1 MVLFEEVNKT
11 NIFKLEPFSFKYVRR
26 FLRFTDR
33 MNRQVH
39 MNLKIQYIVTLI
51 NSFDVVIEPTFIVT
65 MNMWDWYHLGFN
77 NDLIPVHYIIKL
89 RKYWWRWNSNIYT
102 GNMWHWHRQYNMFL
116 VRQYVQWVDKNMAT
130 FLCSNI

>member
-65 MNMWDWYHLGFN
+65 MNM
-77 NDLIPVHYIIKL
+77 
-89 RKYWWRWNSNIYT
+89 
-102 GNMWHWHRQYNMFL
+102 
-116 VRQYVQWVDKNMAT
+116 
-130 FLCSNI
+130 